1 MGVHKTAIVHRQAE
15 LGDVEIGPY
24 AVVGPGVQ
32 LQDGVVIDAHVVIH
46 GSCVV
51 GERTRVHSFAC
62 IGGDP
67 QDRSYAGEKTGLVI
81 GTDNV
86 FRENVTISRGTESG
100 QGKTVIG
107 DHNLFMAYSHV
118 GHDGVVGSHCV
129 LANSV
134 ALAGHVEVED
144 YAVLGGLSGVHQ
156 NGRIGRNAML
166 GAGAMATQ
174 DVPPFTIAQGDRAR
188 LYGLNIIGMRR
199 AGISDAAIGALR
211 EAYRELFDKG
221 SPLRIAM
228 DRVQGREETCAEV
241 EQFLEFI
248 AGSRR
253 GICRASGREQG
264 AD

>member
-1 MGVHKTAIVHRQAE
+1 MSIHKTAIVDRKAE
-15 LGDVEIGPY
+15 LGDVEIGPF

-32 LQDGVVIDAHVVIH
+32 LHDGVVVDAHAVIH
-46 GSCVV
+46 GPCVV
-51 GERTRVHSFAC
+51 GERSRIHSFAC

-67 QDRSYAGEKTGLVI
+67 QDKSFAGERTGLTI

-86 FRENVTISRGTESG
+86 FRESVTISRGTGPGNGE
-100 QGKTVIG
+100 TVIG
-107 DHNLFMAYSHV
+107 DHNLFMAYAHV
-118 GHDGVVGSHCV
+118 GHDGRVGSHCV

-144 YAVLGGLSGVHQ
+144 HAVLGGLSGVHQ

-166 GAGAMATQ
+166 GGGAMATQ

-199 AGISDAAIGALR
+199 SGISDASITALR
-211 EAYRELFDKG
+211 DAYREIFDNG

-228 DRVQGREETCAEV
+228 DRVRAKDGTCAEV
-241 EQFLEFI
+241 DQLLQFI

>member
-1 MGVHKTAIVHRQAE
+1 MAIHKTAIVDRKAE
-15 LGDVEIGPY
+15 LGEVEIGPY

-32 LQDGVVIDAHVVIH
+32 LHDGVVVDAHAVIH
-46 GSCVV
+46 GPCVV
-51 GERTRVHSFAC
+51 GERTRIHSFAC

-67 QDRSYAGEKTGLVI
+67 QDRSYAGEKTGLTI

-86 FRENVTISRGTESG
+86 FRECVTISRGTAPG
-100 QGKTVIG
+100 KGKTVIG
-107 DHNLFMAYSHV
+107 DHNLFMAYVHV
-118 GHDGVVGSHCV
+118 GHDGLVGSHCV

-144 YAVLGGLSGVHQ
+144 HAVLGGLSGVHQ

-166 GAGAMATQ
+166 GGGAMATQ

-188 LYGLNIIGMRR
+188 LFGLNIIGMRR
-199 AGISDAAIGALR
+199 SGIPDASITALR
-211 EAYRELFDKG
+211 EAYREIFDKG

-228 DRVQGREETCAEV
+228 DRVRAKEETCAEV
-241 EQFLEFI
+241 DQLLQFI